1 MGEGAGVKG
10 RTRRGLLAGGCE
22 DGDGGAGGVAGS
34 GELEGMEDGELDK
47 GCVGRGGDTAGVATG

>member
-22 DGDGGAGGVAGS
+22 DGDGCAGGVAGS
-34 GELEGMEDGELDK
+34 GELEGMVDGELDK
-47 GCVGRGGDTAGVATG
+47 GCVDRGGDTAGVATS

>member
-1 MGEGAGVKG
+1 MGEGTGVKG

-34 GELEGMEDGELDK
+34 GELEGMEDGELDE
-47 GCVGRGGDTAGVATG
+47 GCVGRGGDTAGVAPG